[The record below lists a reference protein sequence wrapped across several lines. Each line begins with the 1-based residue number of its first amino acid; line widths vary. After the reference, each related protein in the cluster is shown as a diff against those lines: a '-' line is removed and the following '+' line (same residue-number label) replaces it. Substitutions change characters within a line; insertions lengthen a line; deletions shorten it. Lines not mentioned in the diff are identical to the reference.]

1 MRKQN
6 DQSHLS
12 SNASHSSINPLES
25 TLKSKPSKSNNHE
38 SIHKKE
44 SELGDSKSRK
54 SRNSKR
60 KGCVHDVRE
69 YMRNSSLFVFHKDS
83 RIRIAC
89 VSL

>member
-38 SIHKKE
+38 AINKKE
-44 SELGDSKSRK
+44 SGLEDSKLK
-54 SRNSKR
+54 KARNSRR
-60 KGCVHDVRE
+60 KGCVHDVEE

-83 RIRIAC
+83 KIR
-89 VSL
+89 